1 MAVVLKFGVFF
12 VVDVSDM
19 NPNELELVVLAK
31 MELGRISVQ
40 RHHGW
45 LASEYQL
52 GALKLLQDSV
62 ILSGNKKTNTAK

>member
-1 MAVVLKFGVFF
+1 MI
-12 VVDVSDM
+12 DVSDM

-31 MELGRISVQ
+31 MELGRISAQ

-52 GALKLLQDSV
+52 SAMKLLQDSM
-62 ILSGNKKTNTAK
+62 ILSGSKKTNTVAK